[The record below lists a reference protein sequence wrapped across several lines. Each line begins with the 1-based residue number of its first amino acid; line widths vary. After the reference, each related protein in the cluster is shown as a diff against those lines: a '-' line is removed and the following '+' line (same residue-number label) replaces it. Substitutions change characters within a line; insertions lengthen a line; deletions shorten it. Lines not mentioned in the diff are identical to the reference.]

1 MQSVFPLPYDGT
13 GEKGGCDM
21 KIPKVFHPI
30 LGVLIG
36 FILFLA
42 GIAVLSV
49 VFVGMIKA
57 VEYAKPYLIEFT
69 SVISTLFQNFIEWL
83 Q

>member
-1 MQSVFPLPYDGT
+1 
-13 GEKGGCDM
+13 M

-42 GIAVLSV
+42 GIALLSV
-49 VFVGMIKA
+49 TFVGMVKA
-57 VEYAKPYLIEFT
+57 IEYAKPFFCE
-69 SVISTLFQNFIEWL
+69 VISNIHLEEWL
-83 Q
+83 PL

>member
-1 MQSVFPLPYDGT
+1 
-13 GEKGGCDM
+13 M

-42 GIAVLSV
+42 AIGLLSV
-49 VFVGMIKA
+49 VFVGA
-57 VEYAKPYLIEFT
+57 VKCAEYAKPFFMDFLSI
-69 SVISTLFQNFIEWL
+69 VQNQLKDWFPT
-83 Q
+83 

>member
-1 MQSVFPLPYDGT
+1 
-13 GEKGGCDM
+13 M

-57 VEYAKPYLIEFT
+57 VVYAKPYLIEFT
-69 SVISTLFQNFIEWL
+69 TVINNLFQNFIEWL
-83 Q
+83 PL

>member
-1 MQSVFPLPYDGT
+1 
-13 GEKGGCDM
+13 M

-42 GIAVLSV
+42 AIGLLSV
-49 VFVGMIKA
+49 VFVDA
-57 VEYAKPYLIEFT
+57 VKCAEYAKPFFMDFLSIVQTQLKDWFPT
-69 SVISTLFQNFIEWL
+69 
-83 Q
+83 

>member
-1 MQSVFPLPYDGT
+1 
-13 GEKGGCDM
+13 M
-21 KIPKVFHPI
+21 KIPKVFHPL

-69 SVISTLFQNFIEWL
+69 TVINNLFQNFIEWL
-83 Q
+83 PL

>member
-1 MQSVFPLPYDGT
+1 
-13 GEKGGCDM
+13 M

-69 SVISTLFQNFIEWL
+69 NVINNLFQNFIEWL
-83 Q
+83 PL

>member
-1 MQSVFPLPYDGT
+1 
-13 GEKGGCDM
+13 M

-49 VFVGMIKA
+49 VFVGMMKA
-57 VEYAKPYLIEFT
+57 IEYAKPFLMEASLTIK
-69 SVISTLFQNFIEWL
+69 NWL
-83 Q
+83 SL

>member
-1 MQSVFPLPYDGT
+1 
-13 GEKGGCDM
+13 M

-42 GIAVLSV
+42 GIAILTI
-49 VFVGMIKA
+49 VFVGMVKA
-57 VEYAKPYLIEFT
+57 VNYAAPYFAEVVHGFHLLIHRIL
-69 SVISTLFQNFIEWL
+69 SL
-83 Q
+83 

>member
-1 MQSVFPLPYDGT
+1 
-13 GEKGGCDM
+13 M

-30 LGVLIG
+30 LGVLVGI
-36 FILFLA
+36 ILFLA
-42 GIAVLSV
+42 GIGILSV

-69 SVISTLFQNFIEWL
+69 SVINTLFQNFIEWL
-83 Q
+83 PL

>member
-1 MQSVFPLPYDGT
+1 
-13 GEKGGCDM
+13 M

-36 FILFLA
+36 FILFIA